1 MIADT
6 HRWCGT
12 SHPNEIGFQGFVIVF
27 SKQSVRLIWTGKPLL
42 MMSKKCKYA
51 IKTLVRLGSEF
62 GGEYLLT
69 DEIAR
74 AENIP
79 KKFLELILLDLKHA
93 GYLRSKQGS
102 KGGYRLVQDPSQ
114 ITLAEIYR
122 LFDGAIAL
130 VPCVSQKFYEACDD
144 CPDEKTCRLKRVFID
159 VREKTFELMSGITIQ
174 TFLNDSNRLELSHP
188 NIKKPR

>member
-1 MIADT
+1 
-6 HRWCGT
+6 
-12 SHPNEIGFQGFVIVF
+12 
-27 SKQSVRLIWTGKPLL
+27 

-51 IKTLVRLGSEF
+51 LKALIRLSGDF
-62 GGEYLLT
+62 GGGQLLT

-79 KKFLELILLDLKHA
+79 KKFLEQILLDLKRA
-93 GYLRSKQGS
+93 GYVRSKQGT
-102 KGGYRLVQDPSQ
+102 KGGYRLVRDPRQ

-130 VPCVSQKFYEACDD
+130 VPCVSQKFYETCDD

-159 VREKTFELMSGITIQ
+159 VREQTYELLSGITIES
-174 TFLNDSNRLELSHP
+174 FLDGSQ
-188 NIKKPR
+188 KPKFAAKSISK